1 MDPNSNPTY
10 QRASDEAIAALLK
23 KQFGGVE
30 GDGKDSSCA
39 VCGIVYGHESTVVEL
54 PCHHLF
60 CDEGCIEQWLKTS
73 RTCPTCRYK
82 LPEHEGSAVSAAE
95 RQPEQMDIATPNVD
109 MQNIAVETVM
119 EDEEVVW

>member
-10 QRASDEAIAALLK
+10 QRASDEAIAALPK
-23 KQFGGVE
+23 KQFGEVE

-39 VCGIVYGHESTVVEL
+39 VCGVVYGDETTVVEL

-82 LPEHEGSAVSAAE
+82 LPEHQGPAV
-95 RQPEQMDIATPNVD
+95 PETEEHPDQMDIAP
-109 MQNIAVETVM
+109 QAVEM
-119 EDEEVVW
+119 AVWGMIPEADDAW